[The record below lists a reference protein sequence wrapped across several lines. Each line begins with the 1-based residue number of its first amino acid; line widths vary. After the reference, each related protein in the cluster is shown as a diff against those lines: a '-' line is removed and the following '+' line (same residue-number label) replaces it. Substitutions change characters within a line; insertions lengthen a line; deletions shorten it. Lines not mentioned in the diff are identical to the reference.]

1 MLALVP
7 AFIVVVLS
15 VWLRRAFEP
24 LLIGCLVG
32 YLLINPSAFPNNFLE
47 GLTLT
52 LQEKDTVWVI
62 LVCGLYGSLIHLI
75 IESGG
80 VFAFGEL
87 ALKYV
92 NTRRKSLIITWLM
105 GVFIFIDDYMSALAV
120 GVTMRKITD
129 RYRVSRALLAYL
141 VNATAAPICVLIPMT
156 TWSIFCGKLLE
167 DNKIVGKGG
176 AFQGFL
182 NTIPYM
188 FYAWVT
194 VIVAFL
200 VAMNVLPLFSRMKQA
215 EIRAADDIQPKQKV
229 ETKSA
234 NPLAK
239 PIHFFLPLIVLIIAT
254 IYLEKDAL
262 KGIFAGLTF
271 TFCYYLGTR
280 LMTFEQLSD
289 GVFEGFKS
297 MIYALAILIM
307 GYVLKK
313 VGDQMNLTPYVI
325 TSVQPYLSKTVLAAV
340 LFVSLSGIGYM
351 TAASWGL
358 YLVAIPMVVP
368 LAQSLDANVYL
379 SLGAVF
385 SAGVVGSQSS
395 FYSDASVLT
404 ASSTE
409 CEGMEIFLT
418 SLPYNVLSIII
429 STILFL
435 IAGFLTV

>member
-32 YLLINPSAFPNNFLE
+32 YLLINPSAFPNNFLD
-47 GLTLT
+47 GLTQT

-92 NTRRKSLIITWLM
+92 NTRRKSLITTWLM

-129 RYRVSRALLAYL
+129 RYRVSRELLAYL

-167 DNKIVGKGG
+167 DNKIVEKGG

-182 NTIPYM
+182 STIPYM
-188 FYAWVT
+188 FYAWVS
-194 VIVAFL
+194 VILALLVSMSAF
-200 VAMNVLPLFSRMKQA
+200 PLFSRMKKA
-215 EIRAADDIQPKQKV
+215 ENRVVNDMLPKQIV
-229 ETKSA
+229 ENKA
-234 NPLAK
+234 VNPLAK
-239 PIHFFLPLIVLIIAT
+239 PIHFFLPLIVLVLAT
-254 IYLEKDAL
+254 IFLEKDAL

-271 TFCYYLGTR
+271 TFFYYLLTG
-280 LMTFEQLSD
+280 LMTFNQLSD
-289 GVFEGFKS
+289 GIFEGFKS
-297 MIYALAILIM
+297 MIYALAILTM

-313 VGDQMNLTPYVI
+313 VGDQMGLTPYVI
-325 TSVQPYLSKTVLAAV
+325 ASVKPFLSKTVLAAV
-340 LFVSLSGIGYM
+340 LFVALSVISYL

-358 YLVAIPMVVP
+358 YLVAIPIVVP
-368 LAQSLDANVYL
+368 LAQSLDASVYL

-409 CEGMEIFLT
+409 CDGMEMFLT
-418 SLPYNVLSIII
+418 ALPFNLLSITIA
-429 STILFL
+429 TILFL
-435 IAGFLTV
+435 IAGYF

>member
-7 AFIVVVLS
+7 SFIVVVLS

-24 LLIGCLVG
+24 LLVGCLVG
-32 YLLINPSAFPNNFLE
+32 YLLISPSAFPNNFIE
-47 GLTLT
+47 GLSQT

-75 IESGG
+75 IQSGG

-92 NTRRKSLIITWLM
+92 NTRRKSLITTWLM

-129 RYRVSRALLAYL
+129 KYRVSRELLAYL

-167 DNKIVGKGG
+167 DNKIVPQGG

-182 NTIPYM
+182 QTIPYM
-188 FYAWVT
+188 FYAWVA

-200 VAMNVLPLFSRMKQA
+200 VSMNAMPLFSKMKQA
-215 EIRAADDIQPKQKV
+215 ENRVANEIQPQKNI
-229 ETKSA
+229 ETA
-234 NPLAK
+234 PVNTLAK
-239 PIHFFLPLIVLIIAT
+239 PIHFFLPLIVLVIAT
-254 IYLEKDAL
+254 IYLDKDAL

-271 TFCYYLGTR
+271 TFLYYLGTR

-289 GVFEGFKS
+289 GIFEGFKS
-297 MIYALAILIM
+297 MIYALAILTM

-313 VGDQMNLTPYVI
+313 VGDKMELTPYVI
-325 TSVQPYLSKTVLAAV
+325 SSLQPYLSKTVLAAV
-340 LFVSLSGIGYM
+340 IFVALSLISYL

-358 YLVAIPMVVP
+358 YLVAIPIVVP
-368 LAQSLDANVYL
+368 LAQSLGANVFL

-409 CEGMEIFLT
+409 CDGMEMFLT
-418 SLPYNVLSIII
+418 ALPYNLLSI
-429 STILFL
+429 TIATIFFL
-435 IAGFLTV
+435 IAGYF

>member
-7 AFIVVVLS
+7 SFIVVVLS

-32 YLLINPSAFPNNFLE
+32 YLLISPSAFPNNFID
-47 GLTLT
+47 GLSQT

-92 NTRRKSLIITWLM
+92 NTRRKSLITTWLM

-129 RYRVSRALLAYL
+129 KYRVSRELLAYL

-167 DNKIVGKGG
+167 DNKIVPQGE

-182 NTIPYM
+182 QTIPYM
-188 FYAWVT
+188 FYAWVA

-200 VAMNVLPLFSRMKQA
+200 VSVNAFPLFSKMKQA
-215 EIRAADDIQPKQKV
+215 ENRVANEIQTQKSI
-229 ETKSA
+229 ETA
-234 NPLAK
+234 PVNVLAK
-239 PIHFFLPLIVLIIAT
+239 PIHFFLPLIVLVAAT
-254 IYLEKDAL
+254 IYLDKDAL

-271 TFCYYLGTR
+271 TFLYYLGTR

-289 GVFEGFKS
+289 GIFEGFKS
-297 MIYALAILIM
+297 MIYALAILTM

-313 VGDQMNLTPYVI
+313 VGDKMELTPYVI
-325 TSVQPYLSKTVLAAV
+325 TSLKPYLSKTVLAAV
-340 LFVSLSGIGYM
+340 IFVALSLISYL

-358 YLVAIPMVVP
+358 YLVAIPIVVP
-368 LAQSLDANVYL
+368 LAQSLSANVYL

-395 FYSDASVLT
+395 FYSDAAVLT

-409 CEGMEIFLT
+409 CDGMEMFLT
-418 SLPYNVLSIII
+418 ALPYNLLSITIA
-429 STILFL
+429 TILFL
-435 IAGFLTV
+435 MVGYF

>member
-32 YLLINPSAFPNNFLE
+32 YLLINPNAFPNNFLD
-47 GLTLT
+47 GLTQT

-92 NTRRKSLIITWLM
+92 NTRRKSLITTWLM

-129 RYRVSRALLAYL
+129 RYRVSRELLAYL

-167 DNKIVGKGG
+167 DNKIVEKGG

-182 NTIPYM
+182 STIPYM
-188 FYAWVT
+188 FYAWVS
-194 VIVAFL
+194 VILALLVSMSAF
-200 VAMNVLPLFSRMKQA
+200 PLFSRMKKA
-215 EIRAADDIQPKQKV
+215 ENRVVNDMLPKQIV
-229 ETKSA
+229 ETKA
-234 NPLAK
+234 VNPLAK
-239 PIHFFLPLIVLIIAT
+239 PIHFFLPLIVLVLAT
-254 IYLEKDAL
+254 IFLEKDAL

-271 TFCYYLGTR
+271 TFFYYLLTG
-280 LMTFEQLSD
+280 LMTFNQLSD
-289 GVFEGFKS
+289 GIFEGFKS
-297 MIYALAILIM
+297 MIYALAILTM

-313 VGDQMNLTPYVI
+313 VGDQMGLTPYVI
-325 TSVQPYLSKTVLAAV
+325 ASVKPFLSKTVLAAV
-340 LFVSLSGIGYM
+340 LFVALSVISYL

-358 YLVAIPMVVP
+358 YLVAIPIVVP
-368 LAQSLDANVYL
+368 LAQSLDASVYL

-409 CEGMEIFLT
+409 CDGMEMFLT
-418 SLPYNVLSIII
+418 ALPFNLLSITIA
-429 STILFL
+429 TILFL
-435 IAGFLTV
+435 IAGYF

>member
-32 YLLINPSAFPNNFLE
+32 YLLINPSAFPNNFLD
-47 GLTLT
+47 GLTQT

-92 NTRRKSLIITWLM
+92 NTRRKSLITTWLM

-129 RYRVSRALLAYL
+129 RYRVSRELLAYL

-167 DNKIVGKGG
+167 DNKIVEKGG
-176 AFQGFL
+176 AFQGFV
-182 NTIPYM
+182 NAIPYM
-188 FYAWVT
+188 FYAWVS
-194 VIVAFL
+194 VILALLVSVNAF
-200 VAMNVLPLFSRMKQA
+200 PLFSRMKKA
-215 EIRAADDIQPKQKV
+215 ESRVADGFVSKQIV
-229 ETKSA
+229 ETKPI

-239 PIHFFLPLIVLIIAT
+239 PIHFFLPLIVLVAAT
-254 IYLEKDAL
+254 ILLEKDAL

-271 TFCYYLGTR
+271 TFFYYLVTR
-280 LMTFEQLSD
+280 LMTFNQLSD
-289 GVFEGFKS
+289 GIFEGFKS
-297 MIYALAILIM
+297 MIYALAILVM

-313 VGDQMNLTPYVI
+313 VGDQMHLTPYVI
-325 TSVQPYLSKTVLAAV
+325 ASVQPYLSKTVLAAV
-340 LFVSLSGIGYM
+340 LFVSLSLISYL

-358 YLVAIPMVVP
+358 YLVAIPIVVP
-368 LAQSLDANVYL
+368 LAQSLGANVYL

-409 CEGMEIFLT
+409 CDGMEMFLT
-418 SLPYNVLSIII
+418 ALPFNILSIII
-429 STILFL
+429 ATILFL
-435 IAGFLTV
+435 IAGFFS

>member
-32 YLLINPSAFPNNFLE
+32 YLLINPNAFPNNFLD
-47 GLTLT
+47 GLTQT

-92 NTRRKSLIITWLM
+92 NTRRKSLITTWLM

-129 RYRVSRALLAYL
+129 RYRVSRELLAYL

-167 DNKIVGKGG
+167 DNKIVEKGG

-182 NTIPYM
+182 STIPYM
-188 FYAWVT
+188 FYAWVS
-194 VIVAFL
+194 VILALLVSMSAF
-200 VAMNVLPLFSRMKQA
+200 PLFSRMKKA
-215 EIRAADDIQPKQKV
+215 ENRVVNDMLPKQIV
-229 ETKSA
+229 ETKA
-234 NPLAK
+234 VNPLAK
-239 PIHFFLPLIVLIIAT
+239 PIHFFLPLIVLVLAT
-254 IYLEKDAL
+254 IFLEKDAL

-271 TFCYYLGTR
+271 TFFYYLLTG
-280 LMTFEQLSD
+280 LMTFNQLSD
-289 GVFEGFKS
+289 GIFEGFKS
-297 MIYALAILIM
+297 MIYALAILTM
-307 GYVLKK
+307 GYILKK
-313 VGDQMNLTPYVI
+313 VGDQMGLTPYVI
-325 TSVQPYLSKTVLAAV
+325 ASVKPFLSKTVLAAV
-340 LFVSLSGIGYM
+340 LFVALSVISYL

-358 YLVAIPMVVP
+358 YLVAIPIVVP
-368 LAQSLDANVYL
+368 LAQSLDASVYL

-409 CEGMEIFLT
+409 CDGMEMFLT
-418 SLPYNVLSIII
+418 ALPFNLLSITIA
-429 STILFL
+429 TILFL
-435 IAGFLTV
+435 IAGYF

>member
-7 AFIVVVLS
+7 SFIVVVLS

-24 LLIGCLVG
+24 LLVGCLVG
-32 YLLINPSAFPNNFLE
+32 YLLISPSAFPNNFIE
-47 GLTLT
+47 GLSQT

-75 IESGG
+75 IQSGG

-87 ALKYV
+87 AFKYV
-92 NTRRKSLIITWLM
+92 NTRRKSLITTWLM

-129 RYRVSRALLAYL
+129 KYRVSRELLAYL

-167 DNKIVGKGG
+167 DNKIVPQGG

-182 NTIPYM
+182 QTIPYM
-188 FYAWVT
+188 FYAWVA

-200 VAMNVLPLFSRMKQA
+200 VSMNAMPLFSKMKQA
-215 EIRAADDIQPKQKV
+215 ENRVANEIQPQKNI
-229 ETKSA
+229 ETASV
-234 NPLAK
+234 NTLAK
-239 PIHFFLPLIVLIIAT
+239 PIHFFLPLIILIFAT
-254 IYLEKDAL
+254 IYLDKDAL

-271 TFCYYLGTR
+271 TFLYYLGTR
-280 LMTFEQLSD
+280 LMAFEQLSD
-289 GVFEGFKS
+289 GIFEGFKS
-297 MIYALAILIM
+297 MIYALAILTM

-313 VGDQMNLTPYVI
+313 VGDKMELTPYVI
-325 TSVQPYLSKTVLAAV
+325 SSLQPYLSKTVLAAV
-340 LFVSLSGIGYM
+340 IFVALSLISYL

-358 YLVAIPMVVP
+358 YLVAIPIVVP
-368 LAQSLDANVYL
+368 LAQSLGANVYL

-409 CEGMEIFLT
+409 CDGMEMFLT
-418 SLPYNVLSIII
+418 ALPYNLLSITIA
-429 STILFL
+429 TILFL
-435 IAGFLTV
+435 IAGYF

>member
-7 AFIVVVLS
+7 AFIVIVLS

-32 YLLINPSAFPNNFLE
+32 YLLINPSAFPNNFLD
-47 GLTLT
+47 GLTKT

-92 NTRRKSLIITWLM
+92 NTRRKSLITTWLM

-129 RYRVSRALLAYL
+129 RYQVSRELLAYL
-141 VNATAAPICVLIPMT
+141 VNATAAPICVLVPMT

-167 DNKIVGKGG
+167 DNKIVAEGG

-188 FYAWVT
+188 FYAWVS
-194 VIVAFL
+194 VILALLVSMNAF
-200 VAMNVLPLFSRMKQA
+200 PLFARMKKA
-215 EIRAADDIQPKQKV
+215 ENRVMDDIQPKQVV
-229 ETKSA
+229 ETKKV

-239 PIHFFLPLIVLIIAT
+239 PIHFFLPLIVLVVAT
-254 IYLEKDAL
+254 IFLEKDAL

-271 TFCYYLGTR
+271 TFFYYLVTG
-280 LMTFEQLSD
+280 LMTFNQLSD
-289 GVFEGFKS
+289 GIFEGFKS
-297 MIYALAILIM
+297 MIYALAILTM

-313 VGDQMNLTPYVI
+313 VGDQMGLTPYVI
-325 TSVQPYLSKTVLAAV
+325 ASVKPFLSKTVLAAV
-340 LFVSLSGIGYM
+340 LFVALSLISYL

-358 YLVAIPMVVP
+358 YLVAIPIVVP
-368 LAQSLDANVYL
+368 LAQSLGASVYL

-409 CEGMEIFLT
+409 CDGMEMFLT
-418 SLPYNVLSIII
+418 ALPFNLLSITIA
-429 STILFL
+429 TILFL
-435 IAGFLTV
+435 IAGCF

>member
-47 GLTLT
+47 GLTQT

-92 NTRRKSLIITWLM
+92 NTRRKSLITTWLM
-105 GVFIFIDDYMSALAV
+105 GIFIFIDDYMSALAV

-129 RYRVSRALLAYL
+129 RYQVSRELLAYL

-167 DNKIVGKGG
+167 DNKIVEKGG

-182 NTIPYM
+182 TTIPYM
-188 FYAWVT
+188 FYAWVS
-194 VIVAFL
+194 VILALLVSVSAF
-200 VAMNVLPLFSRMKQA
+200 PLFSRMKKA
-215 EIRAADDIQPKQKV
+215 ELRVAGGVQIKQNV
-229 ETKSA
+229 ETKPV

-239 PIHFFLPLIVLIIAT
+239 PIHFFLPLIVLVAAT
-254 IYLEKDAL
+254 IFLEKDAL

-271 TFCYYLGTR
+271 TFFYYLVTR
-280 LMTFEQLSD
+280 LMNFNQLSD
-289 GVFEGFKS
+289 GIFEGFKS
-297 MIYALAILIM
+297 MIYALAILTM

-313 VGDQMNLTPYVI
+313 VGDQMGLTPYVI
-325 TSVQPYLSKTVLAAV
+325 ASVKPYLSKTVLAAV
-340 LFVSLSGIGYM
+340 LFVALSLISYL

-358 YLVAIPMVVP
+358 YLVAIPIVVP
-368 LAQSLDANVYL
+368 LAQSLGANVYL

-409 CEGMEIFLT
+409 CDGMEMFLT
-418 SLPYNVLSIII
+418 ALPFNILSIII
-429 STILFL
+429 STIFFL
-435 IAGFLTV
+435 IAGFF